1 LPVSCAGRGGLSASF
16 GGGSVDRR
24 SAGIGFAEA
33 FSLLAGFCREIFSVG
48 FLFESI
54 FGFDGSADWF
64 DTDAV
69 CFALGFGA
77 SAGGGAEAVEAG
89 ARGAVA
95 TEALSGFPICGA
107 AVEVA
112 GFGASPRGGAEAV
125 EAGAGGAVASD
136 ALSGL
141 TICGAADAAGGFGV

>member
-1 LPVSCAGRGGLSASF
+1 M
-16 GGGSVDRR
+16 
-24 SAGIGFAEA
+24 
-33 FSLLAGFCREIFSVG
+33 AGFCCKIFSGG
-48 FLFESI
+48 FFLESI
-54 FGFDGSADWF
+54 FGFDGSADSF

-95 TEALSGFPICGA
+95 SEAFSGFPICEA
-107 AVEVA
+107 AIEVA

-125 EAGAGGAVASD
+125 EAGAGGAVASE